1 MSLYTCGKW
10 AFGRKRKDQKLS
22 KESKNK
28 IAEKMNTLAVRW
40 QRGDFKNVKDA
51 GWNNFETFEWLWRKY
66 THKEL
71 DFAEFPA
78 HFKDVRKFE
87 FGLNHYNKLIAKPQ

>member
-40 QRGDFKNVKDA
+40 QRGDFKKCKRCRM
-51 GWNNFETFEWLWRKY
+51 E
-66 THKEL
+66 
-71 DFAEFPA
+71 
-78 HFKDVRKFE
+78 
-87 FGLNHYNKLIAKPQ
+87 